1 MNLLFPSR
9 STKRGSIALATV
21 LLFTACGGGSEPA
34 AEAQSIGGSGKA
46 QEVGLKSLKFTPSKV
61 TVKPG
66 QRIDF
71 KWNEGVA
78 HNVVFDKT
86 RKSKTVSKKGTVWS
100 TTFDK
105 EGTYKYK
112 CTLHPGMNGQVTVK
126 K

>member
-1 MNLLFPSR
+1 MKLLHPSSR
-9 STKRGSIALATV
+9 PTRASLALV
-21 LLFTACGGGSEPA
+21 GMLLLAACTSGESV
-34 AEAQSIGGSGKA
+34 AEAQPVGGTGKS
-46 QEVGLKSLKFTPSKV
+46 QEVGLKNLKFTPSKV

-86 RKSKTVSKKGTVWS
+86 RKSKTVSKKGTIWS
-100 TTFDK
+100 TIFDK
-105 EGTYKYK
+105 EGTFKYK
-112 CTLHPGMNGQVTVK
+112 CTLHPGMDGQVTVK